1 MKYFICLLLFMWSS
15 VSYAGEIIATVNDEP
30 ISSFDVD
37 MRARLMNLQKGIT
50 SPMNKQMKKQI
61 LNALIDEKI
70 KVQYAQKNGI
80 VVRDEDVQ
88 NAIAHL
94 EQQNGMKKGQL
105 VRVLKQNNVPLDF
118 LKDQIRS
125 DLMWL
130 QLVQRQKQNIQPV
143 QPAEISARKN
153 KIRRSLREEGYL
165 LAEILIPNE
174 TEALKCEEEIRSG
187 KIAFDQAA
195 RQYSK
200 APSASRGG
208 QIGWVKKNHYESVV
222 QPILEQMVPGQL
234 SRPIETKNGFLI
246 LAMLDKKKA
255 LTGDTI
261 QIWELVQQA
270 LTPDKTVAL
279 MPTIIGDLHSCRDF
293 MTFARKEAI
302 PESIQKGMVSPDQ
315 LPPELKDLLSPADAN
330 TVIGPLQM
338 NGANVFFMKCS
349 VSQKNVLPSDDE
361 IRTQIELER
370 LEHLSDKILENAKRF
385 VVVEYK

>member
-94 EQQNGMKKGQL
+94 EQQNGMKTGQL

-174 TEALKCEEEIRSG
+174 AEALKCEEEIRSG

-270 LTPDKTVAL
+270 LTPNKTVAL
-279 MPTIIGDLHSCRDF
+279 MPTIIGDLHSCQDF